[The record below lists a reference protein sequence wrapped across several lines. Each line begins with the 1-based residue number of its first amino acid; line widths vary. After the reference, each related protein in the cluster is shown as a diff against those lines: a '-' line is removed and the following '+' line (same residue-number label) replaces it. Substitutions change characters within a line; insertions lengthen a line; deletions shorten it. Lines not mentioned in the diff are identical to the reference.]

1 MSTSRLQPG
10 TPETDELVAYL
21 DGELS
26 AEDCRRVERRLASDA
41 AYRSQLSD
49 LEQAWSA
56 LEALPQT
63 VVDDNFARTTIE
75 MVTVAAEHDLSETS
89 AGRAAASR
97 RQTYWTAAIGL
108 ALAGAAFVAARTF
121 APDADDAL
129 VADLPVIA
137 QLDVLT
143 QIGDIDFLRGLT
155 KLDLAA
161 APRGSQTSLRAAAQA
176 APSEDW
182 RTPGDRRAWIEQL
195 SAESKAELAA
205 KLKSFEELTPA
216 PEEQDRLRQL
226 ERDISQSPGR
236 AKLQKTLSA
245 YAAWIQGRTS
255 GERMELRLL
264 STDERLRRVEE
275 LIEKSGRQLSL
286 EDEKALQEAILEL
299 VAEHRTK
306 FLQEVRQ
313 RGNRDMV
320 RRIADKPTH
329 FVALALIEWQM
340 RDDDARRNI
349 QDHLT
354 AGLSPAAQEYFD
366 RLEGRER
373 ERQLRRWA
381 WDALWPK
388 FGPQALEQFFV
399 NDLSVDQRDD
409 LLALPRA
416 EMEEQLKKWYMS
428 SQVGL
433 RDRDWPGWFGRGGPG
448 RGPWNPDRGPR
459 GRRGGGRPEF
469 DGRGF
474 ERRPFP
480 DGPPPPPGGPRPDGP
495 PPDGPP
501 PDEHNWP
508 RPPEEPI

>member
-26 AEDCRRVERRLASDA
+26 AEDCRRVERRLASDSD
-41 AYRSQLSD
+41 YRRQLSD

-63 VVDDNFARTTIE
+63 VVDDDFARTTIE
-75 MVTVAAEHDLSETS
+75 MVTVAAERDRSETS
-89 AGRAAASR
+89 VSRAAASR
-97 RQTYWTAAIGL
+97 RRTYWTAAIGL

-155 KLDLAA
+155 KLDLEA
-161 APRGSQTSLRAAAQA
+161 APRGSQTSLRAAAQR

-182 RTPGDRRAWIEQL
+182 QTPDDRRAWIDEL
-195 SAESKAELAA
+195 PPEAKAELAA
-205 KLKSFEELTPA
+205 RLQSFQELTPA
-216 PEEQDRLRQL
+216 PSEQNQLRQL
-226 ERDISQSPGR
+226 ERDISR
-236 AKLQKTLSA
+236 AADRARLQKVVSA
-245 YAAWIQGRTS
+245 YATWIQGRTS

-264 STDERLRRVEE
+264 PTDERLRRVEE
-275 LIEKSGRQLSL
+275 LIERSGRQLSL

-299 VAEHRTK
+299 VAQRRAN

-320 RRIADKPTH
+320 RGIADRPTGM
-329 FVALALIEWQM
+329 VALALIEWEM
-340 RDDDARRNI
+340 RDDDRR
-349 QDHLT
+349 QDLQDRLT
-354 AGLSPAAQEYFD
+354 AELSPAAQEYFD
-366 RLEGRER
+366 RLEGRQR
-373 ERQLRRWA
+373 GRQLRRWA
-381 WDALWPK
+381 MDALRPK
-388 FGPQALEQFFV
+388 FGPQDLEQFFV
-399 NDLSVDQRDD
+399 DDLSADQRAD
-409 LLALPRA
+409 LLGLPRA
-416 EMEEQLKKWYMS
+416 EMEEQLMQWYMS

-459 GRRGGGRPEF
+459 ERGRRGGGPPEF

-501 PDEHNWP
+501 PEQ
-508 RPPEEPI
+508 PI